1 MLLCWADALVR
12 AGPLVRLF
20 ANLFNGEG
28 PTGASAAVRGD
39 RPGDRPTARS
49 NRGRVSRQAAA
60 GRFDIGIERGEPVEM
75 HQVERLGD

>member
-28 PTGASAAVRGD
+28 PTGALAAVR
-39 RPGDRPTARS
+39 GDRPTARS